1 MDSLKVAKNAF
12 LEHCKYSRSL
22 SPHTVSAYDQDLSD
36 FLRFCGP
43 QTRLQDIGEE
53 RITGFLRDLT
63 RRRRLSAATAKRRL
77 ACLRTFFRWLKRRG
91 VIDRSPFDGL
101 ELSLP
106 LPRRLPRAL
115 SRLELQRL
123 TAAARPARRHLPA
136 HGPAHGPAR
145 GDAKSARLD
154 TLGAKGT
161 TYLAILLMTAT
172 GVRVGE
178 LVNIRIGDVSLVDGS
193 IRVRGKGNRERAVFI
208 PNRALIGLV
217 QNHIEMREVAACA
230 HDHLFNN
237 TRGSPLSSQ
246 ALRQRLRKVAKSAAI
261 ERRVTPHMFRHTAAT
276 LLIEE
281 GVDIRFVQRLLG
293 HASISTTE
301 IYTHISDASLKNALH
316 QADTIGRLEL

>member
-36 FLRFCGP
+36 FLRFCGS

-63 RRRRLSAATAKRRL
+63 RQRGLSAATAKRRL
-77 ACLRTFFRWLKRRG
+77 ACLRTFFRWLKRRK
-91 VIDRSPFDGL
+91 VIAGSPFDDL
-101 ELSLP
+101 ELSIP
-106 LPRRLPRAL
+106 APRRLPKVLSRPEIQRLSAAAQQARRAL
-115 SRLELQRL
+115 PAERPGRGV
-123 TAAARPARRHLPA
+123 AKPAARDS
-136 HGPAHGPAR
+136 R
-145 GDAKSARLD
+145 GA
-154 TLGAKGT
+154 GAT

-172 GVRVGE
+172 GIRVGE
-178 LVNIRIGDVSLVDGS
+178 LVNIRIGEVCLAEGS
-193 IRVRGKGNRERAVFI
+193 IRIRGKGNRERTVFLS
-208 PNRALIGLV
+208 NRALVGA
-217 QNHIEMREVAACA
+217 IETHVEARPATACA
-230 HDHLFNN
+230 HDRLFAN
-237 TRGSPLSSQ
+237 TRGDPLSTQ
-246 ALRQRLRKVAKSAAI
+246 ALRQRLRKVAKAAAI

-316 QADTIGRLEL
+316 QADTIGRLKL

>member
-1 MDSLKVAKNAF
+1 MNSLKVAKNAF

-36 FLRFCGP
+36 FLRFCGSR
-43 QTRLQDIGEE
+43 TLLQDIGEE

-91 VIDRSPFDGL
+91 VIDRSPFDDL

-106 LPRRLPRAL
+106 SPRRLPRAL

-123 TAAARPARRHLPA
+123 TAAARPARRHWPA
-136 HGPAHGPAR
+136 PGPAPGPAQGSAR
-145 GDAKSARLD
+145 GDAEAARLD

-178 LVNIRIGDVSLVDGS
+178 LVDIRIGDVSLADGS

-208 PNRALIGLV
+208 PNRALIGLIES
-217 QNHIEMREVAACA
+217 HIEMRQAGSCA
-230 HDHLFNN
+230 GDHLFKN
-237 TRGSPLSSQ
+237 TRGDPLSSQ
-246 ALRQRLRKVAKSAAI
+246 ALRQRLRKVAKVAAI
-261 ERRVTPHMFRHTAAT
+261 ERRVT
-276 LLIEE
+276 
-281 GVDIRFVQRLLG
+281 
-293 HASISTTE
+293 
-301 IYTHISDASLKNALH
+301 
-316 QADTIGRLEL
+316 

>member
-1 MDSLKVAKNAF
+1 MDSLKVANSAF

-22 SPHTVSAYDQDLSD
+22 SPHTVSAYDQDLAD
-36 FLRFCGP
+36 FLRFCGA

-63 RRRRLSAATAKRRL
+63 RHRRLSAATAKRRL
-77 ACLRTFFRWLKRRG
+77 ACLRIFFRWLKRRG
-91 VIDRSPFDGL
+91 VIDRSPFDDL

-106 LPRRLPRAL
+106 SPRRLPRVL
-115 SRLELQRL
+115 SRLDLQRL
-123 TAAARPARRHLPA
+123 SAAARPARRQSPA
-136 HGPAHGPAR
+136 HGPTQGI
-145 GDAKSARLD
+145 AKSTRLD
-154 TLGAKGT
+154 ALDAKGT

-178 LVNIRIGDVSLVDGS
+178 LVNIRIGDVSLADGS

-208 PNRALIGLV
+208 PNRALIGLIET
-217 QNHIEMREVAACA
+217 HIEMRQASSCA

-237 TRGSPLSSQ
+237 TRGRPLSSQ
-246 ALRQRLRKVAKSAAI
+246 ALRQRLRKVAESAAI
-261 ERRVTPHMFRHTAAT
+261 ERRVTPHMLRHSAAT

-301 IYTHISDASLKNALH
+301 IYTHISDASLKSALCG
-316 QADTIGRLEL
+316 ADTIGRLQL